1 MHEAPGAVSK
11 IAARTRATQQA
22 LQPRKDTKLLSTEDS
37 RENLRI
43 GIVGCGGIGG
53 RHLLSYQN
61 NGHTPTALAD
71 AFSEAAAKAAEKWGG
86 KPYGDWREMFA
97 QEQLDAISVCT
108 PPNVHREISVA
119 ALEAGIP
126 VLCEKPMTTT
136 LADAEAIAQA
146 AESTGTLFFIGH
158 CHRFQPQIQK
168 LRELIDA
175 GELGAVRMFRTR
187 IGFHFLRAES
197 SWFTDAEI
205 SGGGI
210 LIDTHVHSV
219 DIFRYLCGEVEEVTA
234 LTSTM
239 DTPLGP
245 AMRVEDSAIMTVRST
260 EGVLGV
266 MEASWRTPPGE
277 VQVTV
282 YGTAARAVVNYQTLQ
297 LTLQKA
303 DEKEARPI
311 EVEDAN
317 RFDREIEHFLACVR
331 GEQQPRLKPEDG
343 VIAIR
348 CLMAAYESRGVQVL

>member
-1 MHEAPGAVSK
+1 M
-11 IAARTRATQQA
+11 ATKENGQ
-22 LQPRKDTKLLSTEDS
+22 
-37 RENLRI
+37 NLRI

-53 RHLLSYQN
+53 RHLLSYKN
-61 NGHTPTALAD
+61 NGYTPTALAD
-71 AFSEAAAKAAEKWGG
+71 AFPEAASNAADKWGG
-86 KPYGDWREMFA
+86 KPYGDWREMFTH
-97 QEQLDAISVCT
+97 EQLDAVSVCT
-108 PPNVHREISVA
+108 PPNVHREVSVA

-126 VLCEKPMTTT
+126 VLCEKPMTTK
-136 LADAEAIAQA
+136 LEDAEAIAQA
-146 AESTGTLFFIGH
+146 AEATGTLFFIGH

-187 IGFHFLRAES
+187 IGFNFPRAES
-197 SWFTDAEI
+197 SWFTDAEV

-239 DTPLGP
+239 ETPLGP

-260 EGVLGV
+260 DGVLGV

-303 DEKEARPI
+303 DEQEARPI
-311 EVEDAN
+311 VVPDAN

-331 GEQQPRLKPEDG
+331 GEQEPRLKPEDG

-348 CLMAAYESRGVQVL
+348 CLMAAYES